1 MGCRGSRSSS
11 RANET
16 PEQREARSAVVRVR
30 NRQSR
35 ATETAKQRE
44 VILAAEREIYLI
56 GYVIL
61 RLQNSV
67 R

>member
-1 MGCRGSRSSS
+1 MICRGSRSSS

-30 NRQSR
+30 NRR

-44 VILAAEREIYLI
+44 VILAVEREIDLI